1 MHKYLL
7 QIIDYWQYK
16 IIAGVFATIFTQD
29 FFKLMCIFCMLEV
42 LDILTRMLAE
52 SKHCWKAMYPQTPA
66 GLWRYIRFMWQAR
79 KWRFIK
85 SNGLRSGSDKL
96 LTYLLLILA
105 ATLVDSALKIGGADK
120 AFLTTGIV
128 VGFLAVTELL
138 SIVENISEVSEY
150 GVIASILGK
159 VKEILK

>member
-16 IIAGVFATIFTQD
+16 IVAGVLATIFTQD

-66 GLWRYIRFMWQAR
+66 GLWRYIRFMWQSAVGTASL
-79 KWRFIK
+79 F
-85 SNGLRSGSDKL
+85 S
-96 LTYLLLILA
+96 LTILPSA
-105 ATLVDSALKIGGADK
+105 SFATTNTS
-120 AFLTTGIV
+120 
-128 VGFLAVTELL
+128 
-138 SIVENISEVSEY
+138 
-150 GVIASILGK
+150 
-159 VKEILK
+159 